1 GLELLTVFEDE
12 GLVENARVRGAELSE
27 GIKMLMTRFDF
38 IREVRGEGLIVG
50 IDLSVEGNP
59 FVEEAFR
66 EGLLINCTHEHVL
79 RLLPPFIVKKKD
91 VAEFLKKFERVLAR
105 GAKAAKKA
113 AQPAVATGAAGA
125 RQAATMA
132 ATR

>member
-1 GLELLTVFEDE
+1 M
-12 GLVENARVRGAELSE
+12 S
-27 GIKMLMTRFDF
+27 RFDF

-50 IDLSVEGNP
+50 VDLSVDGNP

-66 EGLLINCTHEHVL
+66 AGLLINCTHEHIL
-79 RLLPPFIVKKKD
+79 RLLPPFIVKKQD

-105 GAKAAKKA
+105 GAKAAKKT
-113 AQPAVATGAAGA
+113 AQPAVATGAATA
-125 RQAATMA
+125 QQTATMA